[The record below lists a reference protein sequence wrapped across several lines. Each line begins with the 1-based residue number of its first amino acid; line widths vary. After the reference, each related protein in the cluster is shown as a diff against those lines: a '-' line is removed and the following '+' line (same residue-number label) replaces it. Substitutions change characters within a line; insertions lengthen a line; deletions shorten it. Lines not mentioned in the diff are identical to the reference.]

1 MRRLL
6 LLVIG
11 LGAAVLAWRDV
22 QSRLGQTL
30 AIGEPMTI
38 DVPRGATLNGVLR
51 DLEQRGVL
59 SSPRQRLYLSWYAR
73 LTGQARALKAGEY
86 ALAPGLRASELTALL
101 ASGQVVLHELTLVEG
116 WTFAQA
122 LAAVRAHPAIAKA
135 LPEGGVLDPAEFL
148 MGTLG
153 APGQH
158 PEGRFF
164 PDTYRFPRG
173 TTDVD
178 FLRRAHRALA
188 HALADEWA
196 ARAPGLPYATPDE
209 ALIMASIVERETGM
223 VDERPEIA
231 GVFVRRLQKRMRLQ
245 TDPSVIYG
253 LGAAF
258 DGNLR
263 KRDLLADGPYNTYTR
278 AGLPPTPICLPGRAA
293 LHAAMHPAPGK
304 TLYFVARGDGSH
316 EFSETFPEHD
326 AAVRKYQLR
335 RGRVG
340 RQAPPASR

>member
-1 MRRLL
+1 MRRLVVL
-6 LLVIG
+6 LIG

-22 QSRLGQTL
+22 QSSLQAPL
-30 AIGEPMTI
+30 AIGAPMVV
-38 DVPRGATLNGVLR
+38 DVPRGATLNGLLR
-51 DLEQRGVL
+51 DLERRGVL
-59 SSPRQRLYLSWYAR
+59 GSARQRAYLSWYAR
-73 LTGQARALKAGEY
+73 LNGQARSLKAGEY
-86 ALAPGLRASELTALL
+86 ALAPGMRATDLTALL

-116 WTFAQA
+116 WQFAQA
-122 LAAVRAHPAIAKA
+122 LDAVRAHPALAQT
-135 LPEGGVLDPAEFL
+135 LPAEGAAAAL
-148 MGTLG
+148 MAALG
-153 APGQH
+153 VPGQH
-158 PEGRFF
+158 PEGRFY

-173 TTDVD
+173 TTDVE

-188 HALADEWA
+188 RVLADEWA
-196 ARAPGLPYATPDE
+196 ARAAGLPYATPDE
-209 ALIMASIVERETGM
+209 ALVMASIVERETGM

-231 GVFVRRLQKRMRLQ
+231 GVFVRRLQQRMRLQ

-293 LHAAMHPAPGK
+293 IHAALHPAAGK

-316 EFSETFPEHD
+316 EFSETFAEHD
-326 AAVRKYQLR
+326 AAVRKYQLK

-340 RQAPPASR
+340 RQAPRPAR